1 MNTEDPSGKDPTE
14 ELAERIAY
22 LINGFIQEDLTES
35 EHDELDEWV
44 SASMKNQ
51 RLFEELTDPVNIQK
65 WVDWREKL
73 DSKAAYERVKEKI
86 GLQQGSKSFKR
97 RRIWPYW
104 IAAAVIIALIVI
116 GDLWYQK
123 KSAPQIIATTP
134 AQDILP
140 GGRHAILKMNG
151 GQAIILDSLQPGRVT
166 TNGSITITKDS
177 SALNYAITEK
187 NGDPGRMDELSTP
200 AGGEYQLSLSDGT
213 RVWLNASTTLIYP
226 EQFPDSV
233 RRVEVAGEAYFEV
246 AKDVKHP
253 FIVTTGKNEV
263 RVLGTHFNINHYPDN
278 TETIVTLAEGSVNL
292 NGTVL
297 LKPGEQG
304 LISED
309 GKIESGPADLES
321 ALAWKDGQFIFKMAP
336 LNQVMAQVSHWYD
349 AKIIYK
355 DNNSEHF
362 NARIPRDVPVSKLLH
377 LLEATGRVHF
387 KIEYK
392 TITVMN

>member
-86 GLQQGSKSFKR
+86 GLQQGSDSFKR

-116 GDLWYQK
+116 GDLWYHK
-123 KSAPQIIATTP
+123 TPAPQVIATAP

-151 GQAIILDSLQPGRVT
+151 GQAIILDSLHAGRIT
-166 TNGSITITKDS
+166 TVGSVTITKDS
-177 SALNYAITEK
+177 SALNYATAEK
-187 NGDPGRMDELSTP
+187 NEGPTRMDELSTP
-200 AGGEYQLSLSDGT
+200 AGGEFQLSLSDGT

-278 TETIVTLAEGSVNL
+278 TETIVTLAEGSVKL

-297 LKPGEQG
+297 LKPAEQG
-304 LISED
+304 LISDD
-309 GKIESGPADLES
+309 GKIETGPADLES

-392 TITVMN
+392 TITVRN

>member
-1 MNTEDPSGKDPTE
+1 MNTEDLSGNDPTE

-44 SASMKNQ
+44 SANMKNQ

-65 WVDWREKL
+65 WVAWREKL
-73 DSKAAYERVKEKI
+73 DTKAALEGVREKI
-86 GLQQGSKSFKR
+86 GRQQGSRSFKR

-104 IAAAVIIALIVI
+104 IAAAVIIALIAI

-123 KSAPQIIATTP
+123 TPAPQITATAP

-151 GQAIILDSLQPGRVT
+151 GQAIILDTLHSGRLT
-166 TNGSITITKDS
+166 TDGSVSITKDS
-177 SALNYAITEK
+177 SALNYLVADKKERPTK
-187 NGDPGRMDELSTP
+187 MDELSTP
-200 AGGEYQLSLSDGT
+200 PGGEFQLSLSDGT
-213 RVWLNASTTLIYP
+213 KVWLNASTTIRYP
-226 EQFPDSV
+226 EQFPASV
-233 RRVEVAGEAYFEV
+233 RRVEVTGEAYFEV

-253 FIVTTGKNEV
+253 FIVIAGKNEV
-263 RVLGTHFNINHYPDN
+263 RVLGTHFNINNYPDN
-278 TETIVTLAEGSVNL
+278 RETIVTLAEGSVKL
-292 NGTVL
+292 NGAVL

-304 LISED
+304 LINGE
-309 GKIESGPADLES
+309 GKIETGPADLES
-321 ALAWKDGQFIFKMAP
+321 TLAWKDGQFIFKMAP
-336 LNQVMAQVSHWYD
+336 LNRVMEQVSHWYD

-355 DNNSEHF
+355 DNNNEHF

-387 KIEYK
+387 KIEDK
-392 TITVMN
+392 KITVMN